1 MLFRGRRLIK
11 TAFVSILQQLFANHP
26 KFPWNKNIL
35 ETKIAIDEEFQKSD
49 RKFPY
54 IVISDISNNDFFK
67 ASFDRD
73 FQHEDYD
80 ENGILV
86 GTRYGGK
93 ITPTFNF
100 EFASLNIYDLE
111 IIVDFVESFFEFAG
125 VQKLRDIGI
134 VIQSINDGGITTETY
149 GKDNIYKL
157 NMSFSIYTEWEKY
170 ITQDEME
177 IINAVSVEDIT
188 LYNKDGVAIH
198 IDKPED

>member
-11 TAFVSILQQLFANHP
+11 TAFVSIMQQLFTNHP
-26 KFPWNKNIL
+26 KFSWNKNVL
-35 ETKIAIDEEFQKSD
+35 ETKIFIDEEFQRSD

-73 FQHEDYD
+73 FQYEDYD
-80 ENGILV
+80 KDGILV

-149 GKDNIYKL
+149 GKDNVYKL

-188 LYNKDGVAIH
+188 LYNKDGIAIH
-198 IDKPED
+198 IDKPGD